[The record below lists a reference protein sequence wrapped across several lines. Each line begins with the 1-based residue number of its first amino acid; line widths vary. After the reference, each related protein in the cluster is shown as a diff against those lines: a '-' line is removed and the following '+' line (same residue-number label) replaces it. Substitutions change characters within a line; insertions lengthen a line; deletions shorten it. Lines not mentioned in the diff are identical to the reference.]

1 MCYSYDVQMLPYR
14 FLAMAPWLG
23 EKNELVQ
30 LQFTSICD
38 VWKAD
43 FTRIQQ
49 KLPRLWTAGDSNFF
63 SVAEQAVN
71 KDEAWSVEL
80 HQSH

>member
-43 FTRIQQ
+43 FTRIQR
-49 KLPRLWTAGDSNFF
+49 KLTRFWTASDSDFF
-63 SVAEQAVN
+63 SVAEQTMN

-80 HQSH
+80 HQCH